1 MSDTTNTKTYLWC
14 DPCRRSFAHTDAEH
28 GDCPVCGSPM
38 REMGKMSAVLRG
50 LMATELVASDLR
62 IKHRQLVRMIWTR
75 NGLGEQYFR
84 VLEPDM
90 TYGRFESR
98 VTDLVC
104 RGAEEGWISIQ
115 LPVAPHSRTISTRS
129 NSTMRNA
136 LSRKCTISSRR
147 TARSANSPALTH
159 AQTATREATR
169 PWIKSSR
176 SLAPFWCYWDMYSVR
191 PVESILV
198 RVRIC

>member
-1 MSDTTNTKTYLWC
+1 
-14 DPCRRSFAHTDAEH
+14 
-28 GDCPVCGSPM
+28 M

-75 NGLGEQYFR
+75 NGLGEGYYR

-104 RGAEEGWISIQ
+104 RGAEEGWITIQ
-115 LPVAPHSRTISTRS
+115 LPVAPSLDDDAYKIEIHDEERFVEE
-129 NSTMRNA
+129 
-136 LSRKCTISSRR
+136 L
-147 TARSANSPALTH
+147 H
-159 AQTATREATR
+159 A
-169 PWIKSSR
+169 
-176 SLAPFWCYWDMYSVR
+176 M
-191 PVESILV
+191 VESN
-198 RVRIC
+198 RKKRK

>member
-1 MSDTTNTKTYLWC
+1 MTDSTNTKTYLWC
-14 DPCRRSFAHTDAEH
+14 DPCRRSFAHSDAED

-104 RGAEEGWISIQ
+104 RGAEEGWIVIEI
-115 LPVAPHSRTISTRS
+115 PVAPSLDDDLYKIDIKDEDRFVEELHRMVEA
-129 NSTMRNA
+129 N
-136 LSRKCTISSRR
+136 RKKR
-147 TARSANSPALTH
+147 
-159 AQTATREATR
+159 
-169 PWIKSSR
+169 K
-176 SLAPFWCYWDMYSVR
+176 
-191 PVESILV
+191 
-198 RVRIC
+198 

>member
-1 MSDTTNTKTYLWC
+1 MTEAPNPKTYLWC
-14 DPCRRSFAHTDAEH
+14 DTCRRSFSHADAGN

-38 REMGKMSAVLRG
+38 REMGKVSAVLRG
-50 LMATELVASDLR
+50 LMATELVASDMR

-104 RGAEEGWISIQ
+104 RGAEEGWITIH
-115 LPVAPHSRTISTRS
+115 LPVAPSLDDDAYRIDIHDENRFVEELHRIVE
-129 NSTMRNA
+129 A
-136 LSRKCTISSRR
+136 HRKKR
-147 TARSANSPALTH
+147 
-159 AQTATREATR
+159 
-169 PWIKSSR
+169 K
-176 SLAPFWCYWDMYSVR
+176 
-191 PVESILV
+191 
-198 RVRIC
+198 

>member
-1 MSDTTNTKTYLWC
+1 MSESSNAKTYLWC
-14 DPCRRSFAHTDAEH
+14 DQCRRSFTHADAEE
-28 GDCPVCGSPM
+28 GDCPVCGAPM

-104 RGAEEGWISIQ
+104 RGAEEGWIAIQ
-115 LPVAPHSRTISTRS
+115 LPVAPSLDDDLYKIDIKDEDRFVEELHRMVEA
-129 NSTMRNA
+129 N
-136 LSRKCTISSRR
+136 RKKR
-147 TARSANSPALTH
+147 
-159 AQTATREATR
+159 
-169 PWIKSSR
+169 K
-176 SLAPFWCYWDMYSVR
+176 
-191 PVESILV
+191 
-198 RVRIC
+198 

>member
-1 MSDTTNTKTYLWC
+1 MSVTTNTKTYLWC
-14 DPCRRSFAHTDAEH
+14 DPCRRSFTHADAPG
-28 GDCPVCGSPM
+28 GDCPVCGAPM

-75 NGLGEQYFR
+75 NGLGEQYYR

-104 RGAEEGWISIQ
+104 RGAEEGWITIQ
-115 LPVAPHSRTISTRS
+115 LPVAPSLDDAAYKIDIHDENRFIDEMHHMVEA
-129 NSTMRNA
+129 N
-136 LSRKCTISSRR
+136 RKKR
-147 TARSANSPALTH
+147 
-159 AQTATREATR
+159 
-169 PWIKSSR
+169 K
-176 SLAPFWCYWDMYSVR
+176 
-191 PVESILV
+191 
-198 RVRIC
+198 

>member
-1 MSDTTNTKTYLWC
+1 MSETPNSKTYLWC
-14 DPCRRSFAHTDAEH
+14 NSCRRSFSHADAPG

-50 LMATELVASDLR
+50 LMATEMVASDMR

-104 RGAEEGWISIQ
+104 RGAEEGWITIQ
-115 LPVAPHSRTISTRS
+115 LPVAPSLDDDEYKIDIRDEDRFVEELHRMVEANRKKRT
-129 NSTMRNA
+129 
-136 LSRKCTISSRR
+136 
-147 TARSANSPALTH
+147 
-159 AQTATREATR
+159 
-169 PWIKSSR
+169 
-176 SLAPFWCYWDMYSVR
+176 
-191 PVESILV
+191 
-198 RVRIC
+198 

>member
-1 MSDTTNTKTYLWC
+1 MTDATNTKTYLWC
-14 DPCRRSFAHTDAEH
+14 DPCRRSFTHADAPV
-28 GDCPVCGSPM
+28 GDCPVCGAPM

-75 NGLGEQYFR
+75 NGRGEQYFR

-115 LPVAPHSRTISTRS
+115 LPIAPSLDDDDYKID
-129 NSTMRNA
+129 
-136 LSRKCTISSRR
+136 
-147 TARSANSPALTH
+147 
-159 AQTATREATR
+159 
-169 PWIKSSR
+169 IKDENR
-176 SLAPFWCYWDMYSVR
+176 FIDEMHR
-191 PVESILV
+191 MVESN
-198 RVRIC
+198 RKKRK

>member
-1 MSDTTNTKTYLWC
+1 MSEPSNSKTYLWC
-14 DPCRRSFAHTDAEH
+14 DPCRRSFTHADAEN

-115 LPVAPHSRTISTRS
+115 MPVAPSLDDDAYKIDIQDEDRFVDELHRMVEA
-129 NSTMRNA
+129 N
-136 LSRKCTISSRR
+136 RKKR
-147 TARSANSPALTH
+147 
-159 AQTATREATR
+159 
-169 PWIKSSR
+169 K
-176 SLAPFWCYWDMYSVR
+176 
-191 PVESILV
+191 
-198 RVRIC
+198 

>member
-1 MSDTTNTKTYLWC
+1 
-14 DPCRRSFAHTDAEH
+14 
-28 GDCPVCGSPM
+28 M

-75 NGLGEQYFR
+75 NGLGEGYYR

-104 RGAEEGWISIQ
+104 RGAEEGWIIIQ
-115 LPVAPHSRTISTRS
+115 LP
-129 NSTMRNA
+129 
-136 LSRKCTISSRR
+136 
-147 TARSANSPALTH
+147 
-159 AQTATREATR
+159 
-169 PWIKSSR
+169 
-176 SLAPFWCYWDMYSVR
+176 LAPSLDDDAYKIDIQDEDRFIDELHRM
-191 PVESILV
+191 VEAN
-198 RVRIC
+198 RKKRK

>member
-1 MSDTTNTKTYLWC
+1 MNDVSNTKTYLWC
-14 DPCRRSFAHTDAEH
+14 DPCRRSFSHADAVN
-28 GDCPVCGSPM
+28 GDCPVCGAPM

-75 NGLGEQYFR
+75 HGLGEQYFR

-104 RGAEEGWISIQ
+104 LGAEEGWISIQ
-115 LPVAPHSRTISTRS
+115 LP
-129 NSTMRNA
+129 
-136 LSRKCTISSRR
+136 
-147 TARSANSPALTH
+147 
-159 AQTATREATR
+159 
-169 PWIKSSR
+169 
-176 SLAPFWCYWDMYSVR
+176 LAPSLDDDQYKIEIHDEDRF
-191 PVESILV
+191 VEELHRMV
-198 RVRIC
+198 EANRKKKK